1 MSGDVEV
8 LYAIKDLNR
17 DQKLKPKTVLGY
29 NAAGDLLT
37 VTKEVDGETHK
48 RTITDPD
55 VVDRTVVREVEYSGY
70 VEVL

>member
-37 VTKEVDGETHK
+37 VTKEVDGETHR
-48 RTITDPD
+48 RTVTNPD
-55 VVDRTVVREVEYSGY
+55 VVDRTVVREVDYSEYAG
-70 VEVL
+70 V

>member
-37 VTKEVDGETHK
+37 VTKYVDGETHK
-48 RTITDPD
+48 RTVTDPD
-55 VVDRTVVREVEYSGY
+55 VVDRGVVREVEYSEYG
-70 VEVL
+70 VV

>member
-17 DQKLKPKTVLGY
+17 EQKLKPRTVLGY

-37 VTKEVDGETHK
+37 VTKYVGGEPHR
-48 RTITDPD
+48 RTIDDPD
-55 VVDRTVVREVEYSGY
+55 VVDRTVTREVDYSAY
-70 VEVL
+70 AEV

>member
-1 MSGDVEV
+1 VTSR
-8 LYAIKDLNR
+8 YCTR
-17 DQKLKPKTVLGY
+17 SRRY

-37 VTKEVDGETHK
+37 VTKEVDGATHK

>member
-8 LYAIKDLNR
+8 LYAIRDLNR

-37 VTKEVDGETHK
+37 VTKDVDGETHK
-48 RTITDPD
+48 RTIDDPD
-55 VVDRTVVREVEYSGY
+55 VVDRTVVREVDYSVY
-70 VEVL
+70 AEV

>member
-8 LYAIKDLNR
+8 LYAIQDLNR
-17 DQKLKPKTVLGY
+17 GQKLKPRTVLGY

-37 VTKEVDGETHK
+37 ITKYVSGETHK

-55 VVDRTVVREVEYSGY
+55 VADKVVAREVDYSAY
-70 VEVL
+70 AEV

>member
-17 DQKLKPKTVLGY
+17 EQKLKPRTVLGY

-37 VTKEVDGETHK
+37 VTKYVDGETHK

-55 VVDRTVVREVEYSGY
+55 VVDRTVTREVDYSAY
-70 VEVL
+70 AEV